1 MFLSITAESI
11 FCGNCE
17 KRIEQKET
25 IGEEGYLNRKLRL
38 FLLTLAFLCCLGIMD
53 YPFISRLYNEKVQGA
68 VAVSYDQMSKSLED
82 IERDQL
88 LEAARAYNAGL
99 AAREPAG
106 LQDAFQDTVT
116 GSTEYEQLLNA
127 DEDGVMA
134 VVEIPSIDVSLP
146 VYHGTSE
153 EVLQKGAGHLEGSS
167 LPVGGESTHTCLSA
181 HRGLPDKKL
190 FTNLD
195 LLKEGDIFYIRVLG
209 EMLAYEIYE
218 IETVTPDQTQS
229 LDIQQG
235 QDLATLITCTPYGIN
250 THRLYVHG
258 KRIAYEEETEQQQKQ
273 EAIRKNFWSLY
284 WWIPVTILLLLW
296 MAGLLIWQLRSEKT
310 EEGQK

>member
-1 MFLSITAESI
+1 M
-11 FCGNCE
+11 
-17 KRIEQKET
+17 
-25 IGEEGYLNRKLRL
+25 NRKLRL
-38 FLLTLAFLCCLGIMD
+38 FMLTLAFLCCLGIMD
-53 YPFISRLYNEKVQGA
+53 YPFISRLYTERVQGA

-82 IERDQL
+82 TERDQMM
-88 LEAARAYNAGL
+88 EAARAYNAGL

-116 GSTEYEQLLNA
+116 GTTEYEQLLNA

-153 EVLQKGAGHLEGSS
+153 AVLQKGAGHLEGSS

-209 EMLAYEIYE
+209 E
-218 IETVTPDQTQS
+218 
-229 LDIQQG
+229 
-235 QDLATLITCTPYGIN
+235 TL
-250 THRLYVHG
+250 V
-258 KRIAYEEETEQQQKQ
+258 
-273 EAIRKNFWSLY
+273 
-284 WWIPVTILLLLW
+284 
-296 MAGLLIWQLRSEKT
+296 
-310 EEGQK
+310 

>member
-1 MFLSITAESI
+1 M
-11 FCGNCE
+11 
-17 KRIEQKET
+17 
-25 IGEEGYLNRKLRL
+25 NRKLRL
-38 FLLTLAFLCCLGIMD
+38 FMLTLAFLCCLGIMD
-53 YPFISRLYNEKVQGA
+53 YPFISRLYNERVQGA

-82 IERDQL
+82 TERDQMM
-88 LEAARAYNAGL
+88 EAARAYNAGL

-116 GSTEYEQLLNA
+116 GTTEYEQLLNA

-153 EVLQKGAGHLEGSS
+153 AVLQKGAGHLEGSS

-195 LLKEGDIFYIRVLG
+195 LLKKGDIFYIRVLG
-209 EMLAYEIYE
+209 ETLVYEIYE

-235 QDLATLITCTPYGIN
+235 RDLATLITCTPYGIN

-258 KRIAYEEETEQQQKQ
+258 MRIDYQEEVEQQQKQ

-296 MAGLLIWQLRSEKT
+296 MAGLLIWQLRTERT

>member
-1 MFLSITAESI
+1 MILTAESI

-38 FLLTLAFLCCLGIMD
+38 FLLTLVFLCCLGIMD

-258 KRIAYEEETEQQQKQ
+258 KRIAYEKETEQQQKQ

-310 EEGQK
+310 EEGYM